1 MLLTGLP
8 MAFSRNVKFL
18 TNKCFWIIWRK
29 KKGHPTAEFML
40 KLKKGVNHKHPNHN
54 FVLEVS
60 LPKVCIS
67 TSRACYCKY
76 SVYNKEMNHPLG
88 TNPHT
93 HTQQYSDVMDQS
105 QVIVEPWLSFQL
117 NIYKQHAERSA
128 NRCCHHFRLLCVR
141 RAFVYKA
148 CMFPS
153 LFLVFKPADRCS
165 SIQL

>member
-1 MLLTGLP
+1 M
-8 MAFSRNVKFL
+8 FL
-18 TNKCFWIIWRK
+18 NNLKE

-93 HTQQYSDVMDQS
+93 HTHTTVQWCDGSVTGHCGALTQFPIKHLQAVCREVCKQMLPSLSVTMCEESLCIQS
-105 QVIVEPWLSFQL
+105 MHVSVIVPCL
-117 NIYKQHAERSA
+117 
-128 NRCCHHFRLLCVR
+128 
-141 RAFVYKA
+141 
-148 CMFPS
+148 
-153 LFLVFKPADRCS
+153 
-165 SIQL
+165 